1 VLGTDAGACS
11 RRTPAESWRR
21 PAWQRLGPDGL
32 RTGRRLG
39 RVCGSDGLQEVKRW
53 AGDEVEGGRADLGSW
68 VVERGDGL
76 RSGNLRGSRRPGGR
90 NEGQPRDFGNW
101 AESGHGPKGG

>member
-1 VLGTDAGACS
+1 L
-11 RRTPAESWRR
+11 
-21 PAWQRLGPDGL
+21 DGL
-32 RTGRRLG
+32 E
-39 RVCGSDGLQEVKRW
+39 EVKRW

-101 AESGHGPKGG
+101 AESGHGPKRRMRKRKKNEFLLIFRILFRGNE